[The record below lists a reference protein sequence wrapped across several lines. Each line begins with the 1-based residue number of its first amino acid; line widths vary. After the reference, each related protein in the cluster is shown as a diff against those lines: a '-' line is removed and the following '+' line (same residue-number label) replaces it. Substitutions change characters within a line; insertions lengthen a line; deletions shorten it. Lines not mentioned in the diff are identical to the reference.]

1 MDVPV
6 DANVE
11 DKERDFSPS
20 ASLFRI
26 LNVAAGQRLDR
37 QAIDKSYIVFY
48 LSGHNMSVCN
58 NSRAKRLSEGMAFL
72 IPKHACVYGMSLTD
86 SEYLL
91 CEIPDEFEE
100 RDRLYLQSLS
110 EELPEDFEYDFN
122 TVQIVPIVQK
132 YILGMKYAIETGF
145 TSEYYQQMKR
155 RELFYYF
162 RECYDP
168 KEMAAFMY
176 PLIGGKSISF
186 KNFVIDNYSRYKDV
200 KSFAEAAC
208 MSESTFSRKFKESF
222 GTTVYRW
229 MTRRKAEYI
238 YKDIL
243 LTEMTFSEIA
253 DKYGFSS
260 PSYFVSYCRQH
271 FGMPPNEIRKNRG
284 GYRILHN
291 LTIFHKFL
299 PVYRKSHLAA

>member
-11 DKERDFSPS
+11 DKERDSTPS
-20 ASLFRI
+20 ANLFRI

-58 NSRAKRLSEGMAFL
+58 NSRAKRLSEGMTFL

-100 RDRLYLQSLS
+100 RDRPYLHSLS

-122 TVQIVPIVQK
+122 TVQIVPIVEK

-155 RELFYYF
+155 RELFYYSM
-162 RECYDP
+162 ECYDP

-176 PLIGGKSISF
+176 PLKGCEKL
-186 KNFVIDNYSRYKDV
+186 
-200 KSFAEAAC
+200 C
-208 MSESTFSRKFKESF
+208 
-222 GTTVYRW
+222 
-229 MTRRKAEYI
+229 RRHA
-238 YKDIL
+238 
-243 LTEMTFSEIA
+243 
-253 DKYGFSS
+253 
-260 PSYFVSYCRQH
+260 
-271 FGMPPNEIRKNRG
+271 
-284 GYRILHN
+284 
-291 LTIFHKFL
+291 FL
-299 PVYRKSHLAA
+299 

>member
-1 MDVPV
+1 
-6 DANVE
+6 
-11 DKERDFSPS
+11 
-20 ASLFRI
+20 
-26 LNVAAGQRLDR
+26 
-37 QAIDKSYIVFY
+37 
-48 LSGHNMSVCN
+48 
-58 NSRAKRLSEGMAFL
+58 
-72 IPKHACVYGMSLTD
+72 
-86 SEYLL
+86 
-91 CEIPDEFEE
+91 
-100 RDRLYLQSLS
+100 
-110 EELPEDFEYDFN
+110 
-122 TVQIVPIVQK
+122 
-132 YILGMKYAIETGF
+132 
-145 TSEYYQQMKR
+145 
-155 RELFYYF
+155 
-162 RECYDP
+162 
-168 KEMAAFMY
+168 MY